1 MDPGAVPVDADDI
14 IQRYGRRL
22 FVLAYHLTGD
32 GPRAH
37 ELAQECLIRSLL
49 EPAFPAGERETAV
62 HLIRGLVSLWRERIE
77 PPARSGRP
85 RDRIAAV
92 AAPDPR
98 SSDHAALWGAL
109 SRLDPTSRAVL
120 VLRVAGDLEY
130 ETIGRIMDMA
140 ADVVYARLVQAR
152 SRLRPDVT
160 AISNAVFETM
170 NLYLD
175 GRLGGPER
183 GEFERLLGS
192 DPSLRSRVEFHRGLT
207 LDLQEEAPPLPRD
220 FAARIHDR
228 LDKTRETLALVDQA
242 VEEAGWQPVVAS
254 PTRPTPP
261 TPPEP
266 TAPAS
271 REPPVPAS
279 TEPPVSLEPRAAWGR
294 GAGVAA
300 LVLVV
305 AGVTFWF
312 ARRVPVTAPSGSSSA
327 AAGQS
332 PSASPSATPDEE
344 TVEALRS
351 LGYLAPGKKGTKP
364 AAPRPATTPKPR
376 PTPTPKPPA
385 KLPAVQPSITPSGS
399 KSGPS
404 PIPAPTA
411 APAAT
416 PTPAPTPAPS
426 PEPTPAPSPEPT
438 PVPEPAQAPPEA
450 RTDVSWRALSTRL
463 SHGSAGNHRV
473 IRTAAEWS
481 ALFEGSG
488 APAPEVA
495 FDRDMAVLLSAG
507 LEVVSVTRTPEALVL
522 ECRRTTPPP
531 DPAAAPEAPAVILPI
546 SDLPVRVVIR

>member
-77 PPARSGRP
+77 PPGRFARS
-85 RDRIAAV
+85 RDKSAAP
-92 AAPDPR
+92 AAPDPG
-98 SSDHAALWGAL
+98 SSDRAALWGAL

-140 ADVVYARLVQAR
+140 ADVVYARIVQAR

-183 GEFERLLGS
+183 IEFERLLAS
-192 DPSLRSRVEFHRGLT
+192 DASLRSRVEFHRGLT
-207 LDLQEEAPPLPRD
+207 LDLHEEAPPLPRD
-220 FAARIHDR
+220 FAPRIHDR

-242 VEEAGWQPVVAS
+242 VEEAGWEPVVAT

-312 ARRVPVTAPSGSSSA
+312 ARRLPVTDPLSA
-327 AAGQS
+327 TAGQS

-351 LGYLAPGKKGTKP
+351 LGYLAPGKKGSKP
-364 AAPRPATTPKPR
+364 AAPRPASTPRPR

-385 KLPAVQPSITPSGS
+385 KPPAAQASATPSGS

-404 PIPAPTA
+404 PIPAPA
-411 APAAT
+411 ATPAAT
-416 PTPAPTPAPS
+416 PTPAPTPGPS

-438 PVPEPAQAPPEA
+438 PVPEPAQAAPEA
-450 RTDVSWRALSTRL
+450 RTEVRWRALSTRL

-488 APAPEVA
+488 APPPEVA
-495 FDRDMAVLLSAG
+495 FDRDMAVLVSAG
-507 LEVVSVTRTPEALVL
+507 LEVVSVTQTSEALVI

-531 DPAAAPEAPAVILPI
+531 DPAAAPEAAPAVILPI